1 MPGGL
6 NDDNGY
12 LPFTAPMPLAAKRWD
27 ANIVAFSV
35 ACRRHR
41 NGRRGRLKS
50 FAALLELSRMSDEST
65 RVCACQIL

>member
-27 ANIVAFSV
+27 ANIVAFSLLVLLLV
-35 ACRRHR
+35 A
-41 NGRRGRLKS
+41 GTVTTV
-50 FAALLELSRMSDEST
+50 AAG
-65 RVCACQIL
+65 